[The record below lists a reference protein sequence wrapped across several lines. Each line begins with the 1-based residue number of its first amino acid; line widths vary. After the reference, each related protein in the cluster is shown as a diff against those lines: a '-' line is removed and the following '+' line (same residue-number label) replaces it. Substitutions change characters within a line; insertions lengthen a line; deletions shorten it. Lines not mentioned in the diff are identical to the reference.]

1 LRYGHNSDKWG
12 EHIGSPLPSVM
23 SIFVGTGLCVC
34 PIVIIFGYFVIMTK
48 PHLVIILP
56 TNFTYTIV
64 EADFDSHIKRGIK
77 MEEVVYFLGAGFSA
91 PFGIPVMSNFLVKS
105 KDMFSKNSDKYKHLK
120 RIFDEI
126 DKMDKINRF
135 YSMDVDNIEDVLS
148 ILEMNEHIGI
158 GIPGFKKTY
167 TDYIKAVIEYY
178 TPKQKTEEP
187 RLAGPGWFSRIFGYE
202 KNDLGTALGFF
213 VASIHNLSFQREL
226 QRSGENIV
234 RFNRD
239 FDLQTH
245 YSIITLNYDLL
256 LENICRFIDKKYS
269 TNGGVTFATDIHS
282 IEVDNTNPIL
292 AKLHGSIDTT
302 IVPPTWNKSDINPN
316 ILNAWK
322 LAYKALVEANYIQ
335 IIGYS
340 FPATDTYVKYLLS
353 SAVMKAFNLKKID
366 VICKDDSNGTI
377 RKKYKEFINFKYYR
391 FINGDVRE
399 YLFKNYDVCCHPI
412 LLGDHPKKIVMNGLE
427 KAHEAF
433 FI

>member
-1 LRYGHNSDKWG
+1 
-12 EHIGSPLPSVM
+12 
-23 SIFVGTGLCVC
+23 
-34 PIVIIFGYFVIMTK
+34 
-48 PHLVIILP
+48 
-56 TNFTYTIV
+56 
-64 EADFDSHIKRGIK
+64 
-77 MEEVVYFLGAGFSA
+77 
-91 PFGIPVMSNFLVKS
+91 
-105 KDMFSKNSDKYKHLK
+105 
-120 RIFDEI
+120 
-126 DKMDKINRF
+126 
-135 YSMDVDNIEDVLS
+135 MDVYNIEEVLS
-148 ILEMNEHIGI
+148 ILEMNERLGKRRL
-158 GIPGFKKTY
+158 KKS
-167 TDYIKAVIEYY
+167 YIKYIKDVIEYY
-178 TPKQKTEEP
+178 TPKREIEEP

-202 KNDLGTALGFF
+202 KINLGTALGFF
-213 VASIHNLSFQREL
+213 VASIHNLSFQRKL
-226 QRSGENIV
+226 QSSGDHIV

-256 LENICRFIDKKYS
+256 LENVCRFINTKYN
-269 TNGGVTFATDIHS
+269 TNGGVTFATDIDS
-282 IEVDNTNPIL
+282 IEIEHNNTNPIF